1 MQPRTTTIPNR
12 AGTMYRS
19 EPGTQH
25 AEPPDP
31 EKVSFDSEKFESI
44 SPYMLLYDIDRFA
57 PEYRSMLTGVNQNV
71 VDVAAA
77 ASLLLITES
86 RHLISITRSLLFAIG

>member
-1 MQPRTTTIPNR
+1 
-12 AGTMYRS
+12 MYRS

-31 EKVSFDSEKFESI
+31 EKVSFNSEKFESI
-44 SPYMLLYDIDRFA
+44 SPYILLYDIDRFA

-77 ASLLLITES
+77 ASLLLIITES